1 MAYVIIV
8 EFRAKPDQ
16 IQAFAELID
25 RHAHNSRTLE
35 DGCLAFDVCQDP
47 DDPAR
52 FVLLRG
58 LPRPGG
64 ASPTSRDGQL
74 QVVPRYGPGPHRARL
89 RKRPAPPAPGADAAA
104 RISQSSLTRAATI
117 AIAAASMPP
126 KRMVS

>member
-8 EFRAKPDQ
+8 EFRAKPDR

-52 FVLLRG
+52 FVFYE
-58 LPRPGG
+58 
-64 ASPTSRDGQL
+64 AYRDQAAHRQHL
-74 QVVPRYGPGPHRARL
+74 EMDSFKWFRATAPGPYRARL
-89 RKRPAPPAPGADAAA
+89 RKRPAPPSPGAD
-104 RISQSSLTRAATI
+104 
-117 AIAAASMPP
+117 PP
-126 KRMVS
+126 PLPFRVA